1 MKVNM
6 SKLGEA
12 LNLTQDQ
19 MESVADVHRT
29 FCGEM
34 LVASQANEEDRK
46 ALVEKAVLK
55 ELRYMNY
62 LLNDK
67 QYRTYVMLL
76 KTTLNSRGLNKYR
89 EREFYNNQ
97 RPASRITAAAG
108 LFLFTCQYVAGW
120 LQLHNGI
127 FRQPC
132 RFNYIGNT

>member
-1 MKVNM
+1 MKRLFLTVVAVLTMTATFAENEKANSVNNANAYDMKVNM

-34 LVASQANEEDRK
+34 LVASQANDEDRK

-76 KTTLNSRGLNKYR
+76 NTTRNNRGLNK
-89 EREFYNNQ
+89 
-97 RPASRITAAAG
+97 
-108 LFLFTCQYVAGW
+108 
-120 LQLHNGI
+120 
-127 FRQPC
+127 
-132 RFNYIGNT
+132 

>member
-1 MKVNM
+1 MKRLFLTVVAVLTMTATFAENEKANSVNNANAYDMKVNM

-76 KTTLNSRGLNKYR
+76 NTTLNNRGLNK
-89 EREFYNNQ
+89 
-97 RPASRITAAAG
+97 
-108 LFLFTCQYVAGW
+108 
-120 LQLHNGI
+120 
-127 FRQPC
+127 
-132 RFNYIGNT
+132 